1 MTENDCDTD
10 PVTTAGRRPLSGP
23 GWWRNQSLRTRTDG
37 RLDRGAVP
45 ADAAGGVRPA
55 GPGPRQGRRR
65 HVRRHLPTSRSP
77 RPQSGRDW
85 KYPVPARTPTHV
97 NEVHALDID
106 STGPW
111 PAGRDIDT
119 CVEIIRLRHL
129 RGHDNRL
136 QNIIWRGRVA
146 SRSWG
151 WTWQDRA
158 GIGHF
163 DHAHFSAVYT
173 SAQESDTR
181 TWGLIEEDDV
191 SWTDDVI
198 QNPAW
203 RDDAKTNP
211 TVKAN
216 YALYAAWN
224 EAHAANVA
232 LASVAVQLK
241 ALTGK
246 DFTDEQAIV
255 AGVLAGLDPAVIAAA
270 IPADLAREVADE
282 LAARLAG

>member
-1 MTENDCDTD
+1 MAAWTVVPCLLTLRAEFDRLAPDRDKGADGTVGDLAHQQESSDHNPDETGSTPYKDADTI
-10 PVTTAGRRPLSGP
+10 
-23 GWWRNQSLRTRTDG
+23 
-37 RLDRGAVP
+37 
-45 ADAAGGVRPA
+45 
-55 GPGPRQGRRR
+55 
-65 HVRRHLPTSRSP
+65 
-77 RPQSGRDW
+77 
-85 KYPVPARTPTHV
+85 

-203 RDDAKTNP
+203 RGDAKTNP

-216 YALYAAWN
+216 YALYATWN

-255 AGVLAGLDPAVIAAA
+255 AGVLAGLDPAAIAAA

-282 LAARLAG
+282 LAARLAS